1 MADMCKC
8 LSPEIECALSHEDGS
23 RRVPWEP
30 RGGKKKLS
38 SRTTRES
45 FFGKIA
51 LELGLTRQIR
61 FSKLEIVGRVSLAQ
75 ANALAKT

>member
-1 MADMCKC
+1 M
-8 LSPEIECALSHEDGS
+8 GTQ
-23 RRVPWEP
+23 RRE
-30 RGGKKKLS
+30 KKLS

-45 FFGKIA
+45 FFGRIA

-75 ANALAKT
+75 ALHWQKHETARV